1 VPGRMTSGPHKIL
14 NLIDFL
20 WCPTSNLKS
29 CSSRPPKFMKNSE
42 ARKETKG
49 NNSPFGLNFKIEMDF
64 EL

>member
-1 VPGRMTSGPHKIL
+1 
-14 NLIDFL
+14 
-20 WCPTSNLKS
+20 LKR

-49 NNSPFGLNFKIEMDF
+49 NNSPFGLNFKIETDF